1 MIMVIFFF
9 TEIKGAISVQVP
21 TSIYFIYFI
30 LYLQIRTDR
39 NNENI
44 ILIAF
49 LFLCYIY

>member
-1 MIMVIFFF
+1 MIMDIFFF
-9 TEIKGAISVQVP
+9 TEIKGAISVQD
-21 TSIYFIYFI
+21 S
-30 LYLQIRTDR
+30 LYLQIKTDR